1 MEMVFNNANKED
13 ETEKLIDNGINIL
26 LDELILELDK
36 IQETN
41 SLVQL
46 KKLK

>member
-41 SLVQL
+41 SLV
-46 KKLK
+46 